1 MTGRLI
7 YFDHASTT
15 PLDPRVF
22 EVMKP
27 YFADCY
33 GNPSSIYKFAQEAR
47 KAVDFS
53 RETVAEILE
62 CKPREILFTSGGTE
76 SNNMFLLGA
85 AYAYEKYGRHII
97 TTKIE
102 HDSVLKP
109 LEYLE
114 SKGFEVTY
122 LDVGES
128 GVVDVADVERA
139 LRPDTILVSVMYAN
153 NEIGTI
159 QPISEIT
166 QAIAK
171 FKQLADRV
179 QAAPFFHT
187 DACQAAPYL
196 DISVKNLG
204 VDALTMNGSKIY
216 GPKGAGMLFI
226 REGISL
232 VPLIFGGG
240 QEYRKRSGT
249 ENVPAIIG
257 FGEAL
262 KLVQSAR
269 EIESAR
275 LLPLRDRLIDGLI
288 KNIPDARRN
297 GNRAKRLPNNVNI
310 SFRGVEGE
318 GVLLRLDMLG
328 VAASAGSACTSGSLE
343 PSHVIRALGYS
354 EEWTHAATRFTLG
367 HGNTEEEVEFVLK
380 EMPRIIEELREM
392 SPFL

>member
-53 RETVAEILE
+53 RAAVAEILE
-62 CKPREILFTSGGTE
+62 CKPREILFMSGGTE

-85 AYAYEKYGRHII
+85 AHAYEKQGRHII

-128 GVVDVADVERA
+128 GVVDVADVEKA
-139 LRPDTILVSVMYAN
+139 LRPDTILVSIMYAN

-159 QPISEIT
+159 QPISEIA
-166 QAIAK
+166 QVIK
-171 FKQLADRV
+171 KYKKNNL
-179 QAAPFFHT
+179 PFFHT
-187 DACQAAPYL
+187 DACQAAQYL

-204 VDALTMNGSKIY
+204 VDALTLNGSKIY
-216 GPKGAGMLFI
+216 GPKGAGMLFV
-226 REGISL
+226 REGVEL
-232 VPLIFGGG
+232 VPLLFGGG

-249 ENVPAIIG
+249 ENVPAIVG
-257 FGEAL
+257 LGKAL
-262 KLVQSAR
+262 KLVRATR
-269 EIESAR
+269 DTESKR
-275 LLPLRDRLIDGLI
+275 LLMLRDRLIDGLLE
-288 KNIPDARRN
+288 NIPDARLN
-297 GNRAKRLPNNVNI
+297 GDRKKRLPNNANI
-310 SFRGVEGE
+310 SFHGLEGE
-318 GVLLRLDMLG
+318 AILMRLDMLG

-343 PSHVIRALGYS
+343 PSHVIRALGVA

-367 HGNTEEEVEFVLK
+367 HGNTAEEVDFVLQ
-380 EMPRIIEELREM
+380 EMPKIIEELREM
-392 SPFL
+392 SPFV